1 MDAKKLNAL
10 IKTIGAN
17 AAKAREQIQQALI
30 GCAYQATFH
39 RNTDPFNRLF
49 DAVGNGTRRE
59 GMLKWASVY
68 APVHFNKGEVKL
80 SDARQKE
87 MVSTLTEAQF
97 SEEMAASPI
106 WCDMAKPEPIENPWD
121 STRFVE
127 TLAAYLETA
136 AKKAVKNGDD
146 ALASLIR
153 GAEQTFRKSLNDD
166 KYGTLDLVEVR
177 VDGKAV
183 SEDEASAALTESIR
197 QELAKS

>member
-1 MDAKKLNAL
+1 M
-10 IKTIGAN
+10 
-17 AAKAREQIQQALI
+17 
-30 GCAYQATFH
+30 
-39 RNTDPFNRLF
+39 
-49 DAVGNGTRRE
+49 
-59 GMLKWASVY
+59 Y

-153 GAEQTFRKSLNDD
+153 GAEQTFRKSINDD

-177 VDGKAV
+177 VNGKAV

-197 QELAKS
+197 QELAKGAI